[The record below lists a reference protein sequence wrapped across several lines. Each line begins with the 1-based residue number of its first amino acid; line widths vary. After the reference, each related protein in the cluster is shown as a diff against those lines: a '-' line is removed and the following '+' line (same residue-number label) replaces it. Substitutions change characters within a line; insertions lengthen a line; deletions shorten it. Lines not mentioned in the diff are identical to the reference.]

1 MGDKVEGVRR
11 LSWMV
16 FIGWGLFGCGCSQI
30 FSLSILLLKLY
41 VDKEPK
47 RSTMV
52 HDFVGFVYFPLA

>member
-1 MGDKVEGVRR
+1 
-11 LSWMV
+11 MV

-47 RSTMV
+47 RSTLV
-52 HDFVGFVYFPLA
+52 HDFVGFVCFPLA